1 MINEL
6 CVLVFFLVR
15 FQKKIEI
22 NKLNELWMTAKFG
35 ELGTPHLLSMCVCVS
50 AFYLV
55 WWAWQK
61 LFLNPIQIVFEACAS
76 IAKLCPVSL
85 RQKWMCIF
93 KICIVLLLGINVC
106 VFVCVACMSI
116 VVYRTTKMNRLKDTL
131 KGTRLN

>member
-1 MINEL
+1 MRTFNDQWTL
-6 CVLVFFLVR
+6 CVGFFFSLDSK
-15 FQKKIEI
+15 KKIEI

-35 ELGTPHLLSMCVCVS
+35 ELDTPHLLLSMCVCVS

-55 WWAWQK
+55 VWWAWLK

-76 IAKLCPVSL
+76 IAKLCPVSM

-106 VFVCVACMSI
+106 VYLCVLRAWVSLFI
-116 VVYRTTKMNRLKDTL
+116 ERQRWID
-131 KGTRLN
+131 